1 MKATFKTD
9 HLDCTEFLL
18 CSELKNLYP
27 VQEGGGHRIL
37 GGRGCRE
44 ETFGRDQAHL
54 CFSQG
59 LKRMSVIYS
68 FPSGIKKQYLRSL
81 YIYDNV
87 STILIER
94 SDCFL
99 L

>member
-1 MKATFKTD
+1 MATFKTD
-9 HLDCTEFLL
+9 HLDCTWPIH
-18 CSELKNLYP
+18 CSDCKKLYP

-59 LKRMSVIYS
+59 LMRMYGIYPL
-68 FPSGIKKQYLRSL
+68 PSGIKKQYLRSL
-81 YIYDNV
+81 YKYGNELNHIDRE
-87 STILIER
+87 IGL
-94 SDCFL
+94 FPP
-99 L
+99 